1 MSHEEEGPNPIAL
14 VHRWRAALD
23 TQMHFNDMLIRTR
36 AAGLSI
42 VIAVFGGAA
51 LAVEQFPQ
59 HLALFPGVSVHLAAI
74 VMFFG
79 LLLLFSIFVLDYFY
93 YYRMLLAAVER
104 SEQIEAESQRPGEPI
119 AFDLTGPISRRVSRT
134 RATLVLWVFYGA
146 PFLCGIVFMIF
157 LAMLPPPTP

>member
-1 MSHEEEGPNPIAL
+1 MSQDPDPNAVAL
-14 VHRWRAALD
+14 VQRWRAALD
-23 TQMHFNDMLIRTR
+23 TQMHFNDMLLRTR
-36 AAGLSI
+36 AAGMSI

-59 HLALFPGVSVHLAAI
+59 HIALFQGTSVHLAAI

-104 SEQIEAESQRPGEPI
+104 TEQLEAVSRRPGEPME
-119 AFDLTGPISRRVSRT
+119 FDLTGAISRRVSRA
-134 RATLVLWVFYGA
+134 RATLVLSVFYGV
-146 PFLCGIVFMIF
+146 PFLCGSVFMMY
-157 LAMLPPPTP
+157 LAMIPPP

>member
-1 MSHEEEGPNPIAL
+1 MSEEAEGPDPIAL

-42 VIAVFGGAA
+42 VVAVFGGAA
-51 LAVEQFPQ
+51 LAVEKLPQ
-59 HLALFPGVSVHLAAI
+59 HVALFLGIDVHLAAI

-79 LLLLFSIFVLDYFY
+79 LLLLFSLFVLDYFY

-104 SEQIEAESQRPGEPI
+104 TEQIEAHSQI
-119 AFDLTGPISRRVSRT
+119 
-134 RATLVLWVFYGA
+134 
-146 PFLCGIVFMIF
+146 
-157 LAMLPPPTP
+157 PPPAG